1 MAFRLQSILSGA
13 AKRGS
18 ERLKTLEEDTN
29 RLITTEASRVAK
41 EMEDTRK
48 ARIAA
53 KLDYGKAGRKLRSQY
68 GLNDSQIEAVLA
80 GGLEGV
86 EALDKTMQNAAL
98 RAQLGGKVFDRD
110 ATLASVLPEISPAIA
125 GRDLETQQEAYAAA
139 MSPFSGTTLDASTSK
154 ISESVATRSPFGA
167 PTDYISK
174 RLAAETQAMG
184 GQAPAEFAG
193 QQFGEATGYGFRP
206 DVVSQADILAAQQT
220 AANIKGTEAGTGLK
234 AAQTEQITTML
245 PAELADKKA
254 ATQAR
259 LAAAGLDE
267 ARTTSIMETLP
278 LDKLKTQAEVDMIAA
293 NIKKVDATINQMAA
307 ENEQIKANTGLINQR
322 MSKLAIE
329 TNILDELGTQEM
341 EAKILQMNTASGL
354 NAIRQETLEE
364 ELQFIA
370 PKAKADIERI
380 TAAIGTEKLTQE
392 KLQADINLLN
402 TYGAKEKEAGLAL
415 IQSKI
420 VANGSYDDLEEFQV
434 ALLNENKQLQDQIA
448 ATSDASIIS
457 ELEAQIARNTSFIA
471 SSATSLAE
479 GTDAADFFSKA
490 NESTIFN
497 NMLETSLQGFDVDFQ
512 RSELGVAIASIDAGS
527 RPKYFK
533 AATQAAQEFENLYGS
548 SARGKNFA
556 QRKLYNI
563 NQQIKDMAM
572 STDAKGQKQTPYLGR
587 LTLEQIGNLQD
598 VKEGSTVSYIDP
610 TTQEEMFGVYTA
622 GDFVVP
628 LAQGQ

>member
-234 AAQTEQITTML
+234 EAQTEEITTML

-563 NQQIKDMAM
+563 NQQIKDMAK
-572 STDAKGQKQTPYLGR
+572 STDANYLGE
-587 LTLEQIGNLQD
+587 LTLEQIGKLKD
-598 VKEGSTVSYIDP
+598 VKEGTTVSYIDP
-610 TTQEEMFGVYTA
+610 ATQEEFFGVYTA
-622 GDFVVP
+622 GSFEVP
-628 LAQGQ
+628 LAQEK

>member
-234 AAQTEQITTML
+234 EAQTEEITTML

-533 AATQAAQEFENLYGS
+533 AAVQAAREFENLYGS
-548 SARGKNFA
+548 SSRGKNFA

-563 NQQIKDMAM
+563 NQQIKDMAK
-572 STDAKGQKQTPYLGR
+572 STDANYLGE
-587 LTLEQIGNLQD
+587 LTLEQIGKLKD
-598 VKEGSTVSYIDP
+598 VKEGTTVSYIDP
-610 TTQEEMFGVYTA
+610 ATQEEFFGVYTA
-622 GDFVVP
+622 GSFEVP
-628 LAQGQ
+628 LAQEK